1 MLRKVPLAAIATLL
15 ALAIFSEMPKNAH
28 SHSMGPFP
36 IRVDAPAYHVQP
48 GETQTQEMRIC
59 SMLPSELV
67 VNSVTFNGTNSD
79 WAQVDERQFPII
91 ATPSA
96 NRTASAHIPVTVTV
110 PSNFTGDHAIIHT
123 VVNTT
128 SPIPIPVQGDLI
140 VLISNNTT
148 ASQNLPDCRSLIET
162 RTAIQYTALILG
174 STGAVLIAVGY
185 FVYRYNKA
193 KSHDHKASIAAKIL
207 LILLATFGSFLIIG
221 ALLSFRL

>member
-1 MLRKVPLAAIATLL
+1 LRVAYFAATAALL
-15 ALAIFSEMPKNAH
+15 ALAIFSEMPNAY

-36 IRVDAPAYHVQP
+36 IRVDAPAYHIQP
-48 GETQTQEMRIC
+48 GETQTQQMRIC

-79 WAQVDERQFPII
+79 WARVDERQFPII
-91 ATPSA
+91 AAPSSSM
-96 NRTASAHIPVTVTV
+96 TASAYIPVTITV

-140 VLISNNTT
+140 VLISNNTAT
-148 ASQNLPDCRSLIET
+148 SQILPECNSLIEARAT
-162 RTAIQYTALILG
+162 IQYTAIILG
-174 STGAVLIAVGY
+174 SVGAGFVAAGY
-185 FVYRYNKA
+185 LVYRYSKTRSRERKA
-193 KSHDHKASIAAKIL
+193 NLGAKIFFI
-207 LILLATFGSFLIIG
+207 LIATFGSLLIIG